1 MRHGYDYP
9 ELFKE
14 DQIVRR
20 WRYEV
25 KRLRVAIQS
34 ARETFDQ
41 ATDAF
46 SNLER
51 ALRPRAGQNSET
63 FQR

>member
-1 MRHGYDYP
+1 MKHAYDYP

-14 DQIVRR
+14 DQIARR

-25 KRLRVAIQS
+25 KRLRVAIQC
-34 ARETFDQ
+34 ARETFVQ
-41 ATDAF
+41 ATGTF
-46 SNLER
+46 SSLER